1 MSRGSREQEV
11 LKNKFGTITDK
22 RVIFLSKRDLFNSG
36 SQQEIPIMQV
46 VSVRFSQQKSL
57 PAIIG
62 GIIGIVLPLVVVVAL
77 LPGNLIALLSGAIII
92 GLCLCIAYTGIAG
105 FPTVTVTTAGG
116 KTTQAR
122 GWPNDKSEAKAFAL
136 VLREKIGAERSI

>member
-36 SQQEIPIMQV
+36 SQEEMPLMQV
-46 VSVRFSQQKSL
+46 VSVRFYQQKSL
-57 PAIIG
+57 VAIIAG
-62 GIIGIVLPLVVVVAL
+62 SIGIVLPLVVVSL
-77 LPGNLIALLSGAIII
+77 LPGNLIALMIGAIII
-92 GLCLCIAYTGIAG
+92 GLCLCIAYIGIAG

-122 GWPNDKSEAKAFAL
+122 GWPKDKSEAKAFAL
-136 VLREKIGAERSI
+136 VLREKTGA

>member
-36 SQQEIPIMQV
+36 SQEEMPLMQV
-46 VSVRFSQQKSL
+46 VSVRFYQQKSFV
-57 PAIIG
+57 AIIAG
-62 GIIGIVLPLVVVVAL
+62 SLGIVLPLVVVSL
-77 LPGNLIALLSGAIII
+77 LPGNLIALMIGAIII
-92 GLCLCIAYTGIAG
+92 GLCLCIAYVGIAG
-105 FPTVTVTTAGG
+105 FPTVAVTTAGG

-136 VLREKIGAERSI
+136 VLREKIGG